1 MAFIT
6 QKERDTLV
14 KKTQKSYKGRKIF
27 FFISMA
33 LTLAWII
40 LILVLT
46 FLAEAHIITSG
57 GGWYDYEN
65 QKITGLGIAAIII
78 CAIIVILD
86 IVSLILM
93 LSVVSP
99 KTSVKTAKKLQSSA
113 ISGVKTSKKG
123 TSVSAA
129 AKDRMKTVDQYKKDK
144 AAQRRKSK

>member
-33 LTLAWII
+33 LTLIWLV

-46 FLAEAHIITSG
+46 FLAEAGKIGDG
-57 GGWYDYEN
+57 GGWYKDGA
-65 QKITGLGIAAIII
+65 ITPFGYAAIVIFAVII
-78 CAIIVILD
+78 ILD
-86 IVSLILM
+86 IISLILM

-144 AAQRRKSK
+144 AEQRRKHK